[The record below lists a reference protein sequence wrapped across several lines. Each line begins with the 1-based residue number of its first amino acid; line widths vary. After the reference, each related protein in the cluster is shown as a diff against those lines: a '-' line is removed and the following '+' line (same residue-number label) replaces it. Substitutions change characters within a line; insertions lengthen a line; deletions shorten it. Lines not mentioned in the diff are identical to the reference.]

1 MILVSNHVI
10 TVEVVTITR
19 IVRAGELENY
29 VELDVD
35 ALITVLECSLDVHVL
50 RYVIKNAF
58 VYKQSRSVQS
68 FVQRTVH

>member
-50 RYVIKNAF
+50 RRVIKNAF

>member
-19 IVRAGELENY
+19 IVRVGELENY

-35 ALITVLECSLDVHVL
+35 ALITVFECSLDVHVL
-50 RYVIKNAF
+50 RRVIKNAF

-68 FVQRTVH
+68 FVHRTVH